1 MSRSMG
7 SLRSL
12 VSISVL
18 AAIIACGGSDST
30 GPGKQS
36 TFTAVQA
43 TTVAT
48 NIMTEI
54 VTALSKAG
62 FGANTAPAGAVASV
76 ASLAQVPISGS
87 ADYSGPC
94 TSGGTVTGHYS
105 YTGNFDSQGGG
116 TMSGTITSTLN
127 GCKVSDGTRVIGVGG
142 QFNWTYSASFS
153 QNASLDTYTWHGT
166 GGFTWDGGSCTIDY
180 SVKYVGTGAYT
191 LSGTFCGVDISQA
204 SK

>member
-1 MSRSMG
+1 MSRSIG
-7 SLRSL
+7 TFRSL
-12 VSISVL
+12 VSITLLGVV
-18 AAIIACGGSDST
+18 AACGGSDST

-36 TFTAVQA
+36 SFTAVQA

-54 VTALSKAG
+54 VKALSTAG
-62 FGANTAPAGAVASV
+62 FGANVAPVGAR

-94 TSGGTVTGHYS
+94 TNGGTVSGHYS
-105 YTGNFDSQGGG
+105 YTGDFDAQGGG

-142 QFNWTYSASFS
+142 QFNWTYTAAFS
-153 QNASLDTYTWHGT
+153 QNASLNTYTWHGT
-166 GGFTWDGGSCTIDY
+166 GNFAWDGGSCSIDY
-180 SVKYVGTGAYT
+180 SVNYVGTGAYT
-191 LSGTFCGVDISQA
+191 LSGTFCGVDISQG

>member
-1 MSRSMG
+1 MSRSTTVF
-7 SLRSL
+7 RPL
-12 VSISVL
+12 VSAVIL
-18 AAIIACGGSDST
+18 GAFAACGGSDST

-36 TFTAVQA
+36 SFTAVQA

-54 VTALSKAG
+54 VKALSTAG
-62 FGANTAPAGAVASV
+62 FGANAAPVGALASR
-76 ASLAQVPISGS
+76 AQVPISGS
-87 ADYSGPC
+87 ADYSGTC

-105 YTGNFDSQGGG
+105 YTGDFDNQGSG

-142 QFNWTYSASFS
+142 QFNWTYSATFS

-166 GGFTWDGGSCTIDY
+166 GNFTWDGGSCGIDY

-191 LSGTFCGVDISQA
+191 LSGTFCGVDITQG